1 VKVLS
6 GDVRGNAKNVKHMV
20 PVAAVP

>member
-1 VKVLS
+1 VKVLD
-6 GDVRGNAKNVKHMV
+6 GDVKGNAKSVKHMV

>member
-1 VKVLS
+1 VKVLD
-6 GDVRGNAKNVKHMV
+6 GDVRGNAKAVKHMV